1 MIRFVKRLSVF
12 RKANME
18 ENFIRL
24 SLMLKSERILEEI
37 DEFIKEL
44 KERGI

>member
-24 SLMLKSERILEEI
+24 SLILKSERILEEI
-37 DEFIKEL
+37 DDFIKEL
-44 KERGI
+44 KKRGI

>member
-1 MIRFVKRLSVF
+1 
-12 RKANME
+12 ME

-24 SLMLKSERILEEI
+24 SLILKSERLLEEI

>member
-1 MIRFVKRLSVF
+1 
-12 RKANME
+12 ME

-24 SLMLKSERILEEI
+24 GLMLKSERILEEI

>member
-1 MIRFVKRLSVF
+1 MK
-12 RKANME
+12 

-24 SLMLKSERILEEI
+24 SLILKSERILEEI